1 MERLPHSTNQ
11 ILVYPRISDSD
22 LIWKWELCRCNYLR
36 IKMNPWASQVALVLK
51 NLPANAGDVRD
62 GGLTPGLRIPPGG
75 GHSNLLQYSCLENPM
90 DWVASR
96 NTVHR
101 VPKSQTKQK
110 PLSTHPCK
118 VNSCWFRVGPKSNE
132 KDINRQG
139 EKATWRQRQRLEW
152 CGQGPTKSWKRQWNI
167 FPSTFRG
174 SVTLPIPWLLSSRTM
189 KG

>member
-1 MERLPHSTNQ
+1 MEHLPHSTNQ

-90 DWVASR
+90 DWVASW

-101 VPKSQTKQK
+101 VPKSRTKQK

-132 KDINRQG
+132 NDMNKQG

-152 CGQGPTKSWKRQWNI
+152 CGQGPTKSW
-167 FPSTFRG
+167 
-174 SVTLPIPWLLSSRTM
+174 
-189 KG
+189 